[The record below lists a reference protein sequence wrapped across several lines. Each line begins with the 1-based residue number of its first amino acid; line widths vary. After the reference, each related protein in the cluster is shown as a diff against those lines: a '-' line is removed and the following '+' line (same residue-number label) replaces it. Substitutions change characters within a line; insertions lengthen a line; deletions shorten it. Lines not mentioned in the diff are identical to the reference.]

1 MSLPVPNAKAK
12 PTAQYMSAAIEK
24 FVRIFATTVPAFLP
38 REKPISRKAKPACM
52 NITRQPATIT
62 HSELI
67 ATESASSPFVVG
79 LQACP
84 PTRRPAAPAITP
96 AASSAPRA
104 SLVPL
109 CIRPPRIG
117 RTTEP

>member
-1 MSLPVPNAKAK
+1 MI
-12 PTAQYMSAAIEK
+12 AAIEK
-24 FVRIFATTVPAFLP
+24 LTRILATIVPAFFP

-67 ATESASSPFVVG
+67 ATESGSAPLLYACKLSADAAAGRAS
-79 LQACP
+79 
-84 PTRRPAAPAITP
+84 AAPAP
-96 AASSAPRA
+96 SSAARA
-104 SLVPL
+104 SLEPL

-117 RTTEP
+117 RTIDA